1 MAEHVVV
8 VGAGIVGIACA
19 HYLAESGYGVTV
31 IDRGRIGGG
40 CSHGNCGHICAS
52 HVLPLN
58 EPGNLRAA
66 LLSLANPRAP
76 FRVKPQWR
84 GELLRWFWE
93 FARRCNHRHALS
105 AGSALKSILDA
116 SVREYQALFSAHGLE
131 AGWQPQGLLYVLR
144 TRRGMERFAAQDAM
158 LRDTFGVGATRF
170 EGSELVEFD
179 PALRPGLAGGFLYE
193 GDAFLRPDALTA
205 NWALRLKERGVGFV
219 EGRRLLCVE
228 TAGGKIDRLVTDAG
242 EATADHYVF
251 ALGAW
256 STGLAAD
263 LDCPIPVEPGK
274 GYSVTT
280 TRPRN
285 CPRQALLFA
294 EHRLAVTPFR
304 DGFRLGSMMEFAG
317 YDPTT
322 SPQRIRQLVDS
333 AKHYLHE
340 PVGDQVLETWSGWRP
355 MTWDSLPLVGRVPG
369 LDNALLATGHHML
382 GMTLAPATGRLIAEI
397 VGEEATHIDPAPF
410 SPGRFASARRG
421 RF

>member
-1 MAEHVVV
+1 MAEHVVI

-19 HYLAESGYGVTV
+19 HYLAESGYTVAV
-31 IDRGRIGGG
+31 IDQGRIGGG
-40 CSHGNCGHICAS
+40 CSHGNSGHICGS

-66 LLSLANPRAP
+66 LLSLVNPRAP

-93 FARRCNHRHALS
+93 FARRCNHRHALA
-105 AGSALKSILDA
+105 AGSVMKSILDA
-116 SVREYQALFSAHGLE
+116 SVREYEALFQSGGFE
-131 AGWQPQGLLYVLR
+131 AGWQPHGLLYVLR
-144 TRRGMERFAAQDAM
+144 TRRGMERFAALDAM
-158 LRDTFGVGATRF
+158 LRDSFGVAATAI
-170 EGSELVEFD
+170 EGNELVEFD
-179 PALRPGLAGGFLYE
+179 SALRPGLAGGFLYE

-205 NWALRLKERGVGFV
+205 NWAGCLKRRGVRF
-219 EGRRLLCVE
+219 EENRCLQRAE
-228 TAGGKIDRLVTDAG
+228 TADGKVARLVTDAG
-242 EATADHYVF
+242 EETADHYVF

-256 STGLAAD
+256 STQLAAN

-294 EHRLAVTPFR
+294 EHRLAVTPFE

-317 YDPTT
+317 YDATT
-322 SPQRIRQLVDS
+322 SPRRIRQLVDS

-340 PVGDQVLETWSGWRP
+340 PAGDQVLETWSGWRP
-355 MTWDSLPLVGRVPG
+355 MTWDSLPLIGRVPG
-369 LDNALLATGHHML
+369 LDNALLATGHQML
-382 GMTLAPATGRLIAEI
+382 GITLAPATGRLVAEI
-397 VGEEATHIDPAPF
+397 IGEGSTHIDPAPF
-410 SPGRFASARRG
+410 SPARFS
-421 RF
+421 